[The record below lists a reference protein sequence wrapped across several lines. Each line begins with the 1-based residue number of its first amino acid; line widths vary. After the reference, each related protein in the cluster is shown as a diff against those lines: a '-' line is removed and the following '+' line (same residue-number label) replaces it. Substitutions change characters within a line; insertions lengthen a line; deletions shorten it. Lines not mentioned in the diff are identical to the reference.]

1 MPTPG
6 VSETTVAQGVIQGVT
21 EADGQSVRNAR
32 TDNAGHLITVGS
44 ASGTA
49 LATEATLAEV
59 EEDIDLIQP
68 FIDANLSTLATELTL
83 AEIGADIDTIE
94 TNSTTLV
101 GKDFATE
108 TTLSEIGADI
118 DVIETN
124 STTIAGKD
132 FATETT
138 LAEIGADIDVIET
151 NSTTIAGKDFA
162 TETTLAEIGADIDT
176 IETNSTTIAG
186 KDFATQTTLAE
197 IEEDIDFLVPVTPD
211 GANVSVQVQG
221 RSTANSTTTPLGA
234 NVPFRGTWV
243 EWQTS
248 YVGIVVDMKATL
260 AAATGMLFIDF
271 STATTPTNGSDASVD
286 DSITATYDASQVSLL
301 RLVAGVQSRWVR
313 VRYVN
318 GATAQTTFAL
328 DTALI
333 TNAAPLPQLPLN
345 QRETSQC
352 RLNLLAQLLLRTI
365 TTTSATRAVQ

>member
-108 TTLSEIGADI
+108 TTLS
-118 DVIETN
+118 
-124 STTIAGKD
+124 
-132 FATETT
+132 
-138 LAEIGADIDVIET
+138 EIGADIDVIET

-286 DSITATYDASQVSLL
+286 D
-301 RLVAGVQSRWVR
+301 
-313 VRYVN
+313 
-318 GATAQTTFAL
+318 
-328 DTALI
+328 
-333 TNAAPLPQLPLN
+333 
-345 QRETSQC
+345 
-352 RLNLLAQLLLRTI
+352 
-365 TTTSATRAVQ
+365 